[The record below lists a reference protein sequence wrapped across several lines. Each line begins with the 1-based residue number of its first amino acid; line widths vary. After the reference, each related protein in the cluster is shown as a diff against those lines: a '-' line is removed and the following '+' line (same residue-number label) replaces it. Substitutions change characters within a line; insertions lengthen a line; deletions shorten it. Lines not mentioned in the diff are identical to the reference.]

1 MRYTLANALSTDGD
15 CYYTCVETKR
25 VSTYFFNTHTRETT
39 MSYLE
44 VLQDQELQAE
54 FKEFVESDT
63 HDEVQDGTHLILNS
77 EIFIDT
83 AEFSNEEALVYR
95 IAHYELET
103 NICDIRYFSI
113 HNDAVNYT
121 LIKTVYL
128 DEKSHLIDY
137 LAEQL
142 KSSY

>member
-1 MRYTLANALSTDGD
+1 MAIAIIRVLRRNAFQLI
-15 CYYTCVETKR
+15 
-25 VSTYFFNTHTRETT
+25 FLTHTRETT

-95 IAHYELET
+95 IEHYALET
-103 NICDIRYFSI
+103 NINDIRYFTVQQ
-113 HNDAVNYT
+113 DAVDHT
-121 LIKTVYL
+121 LMKTVYL
-128 DEKSHLIDY
+128 AEKSHLIDY